1 MDEIQKLL
9 DIEAQLGNLKLEI
22 VELIK
27 QKRGST
33 PPPCWGQD
41 DCSSEFL
48 IRCPWRVD
56 CGDQPNNLYTPPQNT
71 VTDEV
76 RRQIEDGSFDY
87 V

>member
-9 DIEAQLGNLKLEI
+9 NIEAQLGNLRLEV
-22 VELIK
+22 VEIIK

-41 DCSSEFL
+41 DCSTEVL
-48 IRCPWRVD
+48 GRCPWRVD
-56 CGDQPNNLYTPPQNT
+56 CGEQPSKSYPTQT

-76 RRQIEDGSFDY
+76 RRQIKDGSFDY